1 MGTRNI
7 TRVVSE
13 GQLKV
18 CQYCQ
23 WDGYPTSA
31 GKEIVDFIRSSDD
44 EKMVQQLRHVT
55 LTNNVSDGRQFFT
68 GAPYFEEAADIESD
82 KFDFM
87 CAASRNVVCA
97 ATQNRKVYD
106 PHWYD
111 HAKARTNEMLV
122 EKYGERLIE
131 RWRIATRDTGNGIL
145 NIIYD
150 TDHDLT
156 VWTQDYL
163 LGLGN
168 ECDWQIEAIWE
179 LDYDERKLAG
189 NWHGCVRTWTF
200 DELRK
205 CMTDDEVERE
215 MQDFENEDEED

>member
-31 GKEIVDFIRSSDD
+31 GKEIVDFIRNSDD
-44 EKMVQQLRHVT
+44 EKMVQQLRRVT
-55 LTNNVSDGRQFFT
+55 LVDNVSDGRQFFT

-87 CAASRNVVCA
+87 CAATQSREVD
-97 ATQNRKVYD
+97 D
-106 PHWYD
+106 PYWYD
-111 HAKARTNEMLV
+111 RAKARANEMLV

-131 RWRIATRDTGNGIL
+131 RWRIAIRDTGNGIL

-179 LDYDERKLAG
+179 LDYDERKLSG

-200 DELRK
+200 DELRN
-205 CMTDDEVERE
+205 MTDAEVERE
-215 MQDFENEDEED
+215 MREYEHEDEDEE

>member
-7 TRVVSE
+7 TRVISE

-23 WDGYPTSA
+23 WDGYPTGA

-44 EKMVQQLRHVT
+44 EKMVHQLRRVT
-55 LTNNVSDGRQFFT
+55 LVDNVSEGMQFFT

-87 CAASRNVVCA
+87 CAATRSRKGVD
-97 ATQNRKVYD
+97 D
-106 PHWYD
+106 PYWYD
-111 HAKARTNEMLV
+111 RAKARTNKMLV

-131 RWRIATRDTGNGIL
+131 RWRIAIRDTGNDIL
-145 NIIYD
+145 NIIYG

-156 VWTQDYL
+156 VWTEDYL

-179 LDYDERKLAG
+179 LDYDERKLTG

-200 DELRK
+200 DELRN
-205 CMTDDEVERE
+205 MTDAEVERE
-215 MQDFENEDEED
+215 MREYEHEDEE

>member
-7 TRVVSE
+7 TRVISE

-44 EKMVQQLRHVT
+44 EKMVQQLRRIT
-55 LTNNVSDGRQFFT
+55 LVDNVSEGRQFFT
-68 GAPYFEEAADIESD
+68 GAPYFEEASDIESD

-87 CAASRNVVCA
+87 CAA
-97 ATQNRKVYD
+97 TQNRKVYD
-106 PHWYD
+106 PYWYD
-111 HAKARTNEMLV
+111 RAKARANEMLV
-122 EKYGERLIE
+122 EKYGECLIE
-131 RWRIATRDTGNGIL
+131 RWRIAIRDTGNGIL

-156 VWTQDYL
+156 VWTEDYL
-163 LGLGN
+163 LGLATGRSRPSGS
-168 ECDWQIEAIWE
+168 
-179 LDYDERKLAG
+179 LTTTRGSSLATG
-189 NWHGCVRTWTF
+189 TATSAHGRSMSCAT
-200 DELRK
+200 
-205 CMTDDEVERE
+205 
-215 MQDFENEDEED
+215 

>member
-7 TRVVSE
+7 TRVISE

-44 EKMVQQLRHVT
+44 EKMVQQLRRVT
-55 LTNNVSDGRQFFT
+55 LTNNVSDGEQFFT
-68 GAPYFEEAADIESD
+68 GAPYFDEVSDIESD
-82 KFDFM
+82 KFDFSYT
-87 CAASRNVVCA
+87 AIK
-97 ATQNRKVYD
+97 NRKIDD
-106 PHWYD
+106 PHWYER
-111 HAKARTNEMLV
+111 AKARTDKMLV

-131 RWRIATRDTGNGIL
+131 LYRIASRDTGNDIL
-145 NIIYD
+145 GIIYG
-150 TDHDLT
+150 TDHNLT

-189 NWHGCVRTWTF
+189 NWHGNIRTWTF
-200 DELRK
+200 DELRM
-205 CMTDDEVERE
+205 MTDDDVQEAME
-215 MQDFENEDEED
+215 DFESEDEDDD